1 MKQPNISFHHLF
13 STSRMTGC
21 TKVRLW
27 AEKEKK
33 VLALD
38 CNKSIEILTDYSF
51 RPPKWKII
59 GNALVPTLVS
69 SKLFVMIC
77 FLLVLNLIYSDNWC
91 LMNYFWLLTLCCSNK
106 IFSYPQR
113 YCVYIYAGSL
123 KVFTVARKRMGGQ
136 INTQTVHGRRR
147 LLC

>member
-1 MKQPNISFHHLF
+1 
-13 STSRMTGC
+13 MTGC

-38 CNKSIEILTDYSF
+38 CNKSIELLIDYSF

-77 FLLVLNLIYSDNWC
+77 FLNYLDAFNESTYCEQMSLTQLKKLALGLVGIK
-91 LMNYFWLLTLCCSNK
+91 F
-106 IFSYPQR
+106 Q
-113 YCVYIYAGSL
+113 
-123 KVFTVARKRMGGQ
+123 KR
-136 INTQTVHGRRR
+136 VPA
-147 LLC
+147 L